1 MMRPYRSGRSRA
13 GHGVLASCRVAVAA
27 AVLLAAG
34 GAKGQC
40 VDEAL
45 KEQLIGKRAY
55 RGVVERKIRKS
66 LRHELAPM
74 GGWYAADVSDGAP
87 IYGGAYTFHF
97 TEDLGLEASYFRTQ
111 QRFVFLESIVDSN
124 QGLIQITAPD
134 TELLQYFM
142 GHLVWSLA
150 YGKVRWMGGAIGRYD
165 FHVALGAGAAVEPG
179 ERGLAGSAGL
189 GMKFYLNEW
198 LALRF
203 DVRDHIRQMQ
213 RERLGIERVVND
225 VTVLGGL
232 GVFIPF
238 SN

>member
-1 MMRPYRSGRSRA
+1 MSSYRP
-13 GHGVLASCRVAVAA
+13 GHPRVGHCVLAFCRAA
-27 AVLLAAG
+27 LTLAVLFAAG
-34 GAKGQC
+34 AAEGRC

-97 TEDLGLEASYFRTQ
+97 TEDLGLEASYFSTQ
-111 QRFVFLESIVDSN
+111 QRFVFLEAIVESN
-124 QGLIQITAPD
+124 QGLIQITAPE

-165 FHVALGAGAAVEPG
+165 FHLALGAGVAVEPG
-179 ERGLAGSAGL
+179 ERGLAGSLGL
-189 GMKFYLNEW
+189 GMKFYLTEW

>member
-1 MMRPYRSGRSRA
+1 LGPG
-13 GHGVLASCRVAVAA
+13 
-27 AVLLAAG
+27 VLLASWLATSP
-34 GAKGQC
+34 AHAQC

-111 QRFVFLESIVDSN
+111 QRFAFLEGIVESN
-124 QGLIQITAPD
+124 QGLIQITAPE

-142 GHLVWSLA
+142 GNLVWSLA

-165 FHVALGAGAAVEPG
+165 FHVALGAGVAVEPG
-179 ERGLAGSAGL
+179 ERGLTGSAGF

-198 LALRF
+198 LALRL
-203 DVRDHIRQMQ
+203 DVRDQVRQMQ
-213 RERLGIERVVND
+213 RERLGIERIVND

-232 GVFIPF
+232 GVLIPF

>member
-1 MMRPYRSGRSRA
+1 MSRPVRLA
-13 GHGVLASCRVAVAA
+13 WLASIGIAYAA
-27 AVLLAAG
+27 LCTFAAP
-34 GAKGQC
+34 AQAQC

-45 KEQLIGKRAY
+45 REQLIGKRAY
-55 RGVVERKIRKS
+55 RGVVERKIRKA

-74 GGWYAADVSDGAP
+74 GGWYAADLSDGAP

-111 QRFVFLESIVDSN
+111 QRFAFLESIVDSN
-124 QGLIQITAPD
+124 QGLIQITAPN

-142 GHLVWSLA
+142 GNLVWSLA

-165 FHVALGAGAAVEPG
+165 FHVALGAGVAVEPG
-179 ERGLAGSAGL
+179 ERGMTGSLGV

-203 DVRDHIRQMQ
+203 DVRDQIRQMQ
-213 RERLGIERVVND
+213 RERLGIEKVVND
-225 VTVLGGL
+225 ITVLGGL
-232 GVFIPF
+232 AIFVPF
-238 SN
+238 TN